1 MPGDKSGMPIKAE
14 DITTL
19 YSSKIDI
26 LEQLTAS
33 YTHPD
38 ARPSHFCLRTF
49 LTLLLILVPSA
60 TMTLRVTH
68 PWPLWQALLRTTA

>member
-1 MPGDKSGMPIKAE
+1 MPGDKSGMPIKAV

-19 YSSKIDI
+19 YSSKMNI

-38 ARPSHFCLRTF
+38 TRPSHFCLRKC

-60 TMTLRVTH
+60 TMSTEGYPPMASLAG
-68 PWPLWQALLRTTA
+68 PS